1 MSIMKKIKE
10 LKVDE
15 NVSSIQFS
23 KYKKPNNLIE
33 YFVEFKVL
41 DKELQDIISG
51 EVYDCFSGK
60 EIISH
65 LDGGVILYQKRI
77 K

>member
-1 MSIMKKIKE
+1 MSIVKKIKE

-15 NVSSIQFS
+15 NVSSIQLS
-23 KYKKPNNLIE
+23 KYKRPNNSIE
-33 YFVEFKVL
+33 YFVEFKVS
-41 DKELQDIISG
+41 DKKLQEIISG
-51 EVYDCFSGK
+51 EAYDYFSGK
-60 EIISH
+60 EIINH